1 MCATIGLACA
11 TRASFLSSPSSSTR
25 NNGEAHQGRA
35 GPRPLAWW
43 TTTRCALTN
52 RLPRVRHAH
61 ASQVSPQDG
70 VTQPPTRRVCSCSQA
85 TNDEKSRELV
95 IALMGQEPG
104 DEPRRPRTP
113 LLAPFITHDVL
124 LRVNNSLMP
133 PNNAERGGL
142 GLQAALGRAV
152 AALTGAPRRRTWRT
166 PGTRGNAMQA
176 RARRAVHALLSR
188 TLTVPDP

>member
-1 MCATIGLACA
+1 M
-11 TRASFLSSPSSSTR
+11 
-25 NNGEAHQGRA
+25 
-35 GPRPLAWW
+35 
-43 TTTRCALTN
+43 
-52 RLPRVRHAH
+52 
-61 ASQVSPQDG
+61 
-70 VTQPPTRRVCSCSQA
+70 CSCSQA

-124 LRVNNSLMP
+124 LRVNNSLP
-133 PNNAERGGL
+133 PLNNAERGGW

-152 AALTGAPRRRTWRT
+152 AALTGATRRRAWRT

-176 RARRAVHALLSR
+176 RARRAVYAL
-188 TLTVPDP
+188 

>member
-1 MCATIGLACA
+1 M
-11 TRASFLSSPSSSTR
+11 
-25 NNGEAHQGRA
+25 
-35 GPRPLAWW
+35 
-43 TTTRCALTN
+43 
-52 RLPRVRHAH
+52 RHAH

-152 AALTGAPRRRTWRT
+152 AALTGAPR
-166 PGTRGNAMQA
+166 AAFMEDA
-176 RARRAVHALLSR
+176 RHEGQRDAGQGPPRCVRPLTR